1 MGTPVTA
8 MLLPIALLFLTY
20 QAKGSPTLVEFI
32 NSVLSIIGA
41 KYVPPESQKEETVVV
56 TRQSSCRD
64 CSRQGRFAFGIF
76 TKTTTVAPPLPCC
89 PGTSSCAKCG
99 IERARRII
107 GGVETVAGVYPWIAA
122 LEYNGVI
129 GGCSGTVVSSK
140 WVITAAHCIT
150 SDGPTHAHLGLH
162 DISDAKDTNREEVS
176 VSVVSVGQT
185 ARWVHPDYNPSTFN
199 NDIALLKFDVERAVE
214 RWTPAC
220 LPASSADYVGQTA
233 KVYGWG
239 KTNPCGSTLASK
251 LMEAEM
257 TVISDADCAAGSGL
271 LPCSNNPVNVSWS
284 GRITPQMLCAYAT
297 WKGSCQGDSGGP
309 LTVKDGGQHHLAGVV
324 SWAVTG
330 CVADGLA
337 SVFAEV
343 AKLRSWVDLIMAANG
358 GIGTT
363 C

>member
-162 DISDAKDTNREEVS
+162 DLSDAKDTNRSEIWSSFTFCPSGRRFQCPSS
-176 VSVVSVGQT
+176 VSDKQPDGVGKYLSSGEKLFIII
-185 ARWVHPDYNPSTFN
+185 VHPDYNPS
-199 NDIALLKFDVERAVE
+199 
-214 RWTPAC
+214 
-220 LPASSADYVGQTA
+220 
-233 KVYGWG
+233 
-239 KTNPCGSTLASK
+239 
-251 LMEAEM
+251 
-257 TVISDADCAAGSGL
+257 
-271 LPCSNNPVNVSWS
+271 
-284 GRITPQMLCAYAT
+284 
-297 WKGSCQGDSGGP
+297 
-309 LTVKDGGQHHLAGVV
+309 
-324 SWAVTG
+324 
-330 CVADGLA
+330 
-337 SVFAEV
+337 
-343 AKLRSWVDLIMAANG
+343 
-358 GIGTT
+358 
-363 C
+363 